1 MKKLGF
7 GLMRMPLTDPN
18 NDASVDIEQ
27 VKKMEAREARKDERE
42 AEIKKSTSYYNTS
55 GKPASLRDKAN
66 MVKMFNEKNNNNNK

>member
-1 MKKLGF
+1 
-7 GLMRMPLTDPN
+7 
-18 NDASVDIEQ
+18 
-27 VKKMEAREARKDERE
+27 MEAREARKDERE